1 MKKYQQLILV
11 ILSIFSFVSLLI
23 YRHEYN
29 KLHYVLEVFNFF
41 GTPGVSSHQNAG
53 LNNSIDKYIMSEPLP
68 AWQRVS
74 DTLYLYS
81 AYWEIIG
88 NKGYVKAPAI
98 GVLNENLNYGCY
110 LWYEFHPEPL
120 KGQFSFSELPRK
132 NLESAKKAKSMKRK
146 GFMFYCETTKE
157 TAAPIGVTFYRTSN
171 DETSQAFLPIFKVRM
186 DHAVQNSTAICVLPN
201 EFYYLKKWN
210 YLEFLSFHRVIGIKD
225 FIIYGANFQYNII
238 SPILKDPS
246 LDINL
251 MMIQWNY
258 PFYGDSDMMLYI
270 AENDCIL
277 RARGLYENVII
288 LKWNQFFVPSTHSSA
303 QTVISNLDPEKK
315 ISQLQISIS
324 VFCLEYND
332 DPSFNTTQP
341 VIFRKTR
348 YALLRSDEPAL
359 IYNTNVKATTN
370 KRISSSI
377 VNIHWYAKCNNFDL
391 KLKKK
396 VDQSMLMF
404 ESEIMQS
411 KIMRL

>member
-11 ILSIFSFVSLLI
+11 ILSVFSFVSLLI

-29 KLHYVLEVFNFF
+29 KLRYVLEVFNFF
-41 GTPGVSSHQNAG
+41 GTPGVPSHQNAG
-53 LNNSIDKYIMSEPLP
+53 HNVSVDKYIMSEPLP

-81 AYWEIIG
+81 AYWEVVG
-88 NKGYVKAPAI
+88 NKGHVKAPAI

-110 LWYEFHPEPL
+110 LWYEFHPNPV
-120 KGQFSFSELPRK
+120 KAQFSFSELPRK
-132 NLESAKKAKSMKRK
+132 NSESAKKSKSIKTK
-146 GFMFYCETTKE
+146 GFMFYCE
-157 TAAPIGVTFYRTSN
+157 AGN
-171 DETSQAFLPIFKVRM
+171 DETSQAFLPIYKIKTDR
-186 DHAVQNSTAICVLPN
+186 AVQNSTAICVLPN
-201 EFYYLKKWN
+201 EFYYLKKRN
-210 YLEFLSFHRVIGIKD
+210 YLEFLTFHRVIGIKD

-246 LDINL
+246 LDTNL
-251 MMIQWNY
+251 MVLQWNY
-258 PFYGDSDMMLYI
+258 PFYGDSHMMLYI

-277 RARGLYENVII
+277 RASGLYENVII
-288 LKWNQFFVPSTHSSA
+288 LKWNQFFVPNTHSSA
-303 QTVISNLDPEKK
+303 QTIISNLDPEKK
-315 ISQLQISIS
+315 MSVLQIYTS

-332 DPSFNTTQP
+332 DPSLNSTQP
-341 VIFRKTR
+341 LIFRKTR
-348 YALLRSDEPAL
+348 YALLKNDDPVL
-359 IYNTNVKATTN
+359 IYNTNVKTGAT

-377 VNIHWYAKCNNFDL
+377 VNVHWYAKCNNLEL

-396 VDQSMLMF
+396 ADQSMLMF